1 MNAFGSA
8 NLIMGLGSNLD
19 PSQNRTL
26 ALRVVIELR
35 RAQPVGR
42 ASPVRTLSVVRR
54 VLRANETLHNMKYQ
68 CEE

>member
-8 NLIMGLGSNLD
+8 NLISGLGSNLD

-42 ASPVRTLSVVRR
+42 ESPARTLSVVRR
-54 VLRANETLHNMKYQ
+54 VLRAFHPNKTVIIY
-68 CEE
+68 